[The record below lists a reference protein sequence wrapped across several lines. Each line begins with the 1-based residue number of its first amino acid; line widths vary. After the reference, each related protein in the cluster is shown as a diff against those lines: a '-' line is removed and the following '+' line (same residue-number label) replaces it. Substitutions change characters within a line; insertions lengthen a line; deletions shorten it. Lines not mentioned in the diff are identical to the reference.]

1 MSMMNRQ
8 IITDIIYFELDDAVG
23 PNPKAWLPTKFS
35 QMELINISIKTF
47 SVLSGEQGLV
57 PESLVI
63 LPFPSL
69 GLKGIIKY
77 ISWIDETRRGSIGQG
92 AIVLLFKENN
102 DVIFYKYITH
112 LSIPFEEIAQK
123 VMESEKSKAPRENFV
138 DILTSLEKKVS
149 DLLDDFRMQENAQP
163 QGEQFPEQQ
172 AIDRSLIN
180 YQFKIII
187 VGDPSVG
194 KTSLILR
201 YTDKAF
207 RRSYVPTMGVMV
219 SDKIFKIE
227 ESIIQLTL
235 WDIGGQQ
242 KFARMRE
249 QFYRGS
255 DAVFLVCDLTN
266 PNSFDNIPRWFS
278 DVSDQ
283 LSNRSEDLMGFIIG
297 NKKDLIEQRE
307 IKSEMAN
314 QLASKL
320 GLGFIETSALLGEN
334 VDYAFSTIANLLYKS
349 RL

>member
-8 IITDIIYFELDDAVG
+8 IITDVIYFELDDAMG

-47 SVLSGEQGLV
+47 TVLSGEQGLV

-77 ISWIDETRRGSIGQG
+77 ISWDDETRRGSLGQG
-92 AIVLLFKENN
+92 AIVLLFQERD
-102 DVIFYKYITH
+102 DVIFYKYITT
-112 LSIPFEEIAQK
+112 LSTHFEDIYQK
-123 VMESEKSKAPRENFV
+123 VIELEKTKASRELFVDVLVNLEKS
-138 DILTSLEKKVS
+138 VS

-180 YQFKIII
+180 YQFKVII

-201 YTDKAF
+201 YTNNAF
-207 RRSYVPTMGVMV
+207 RRNYVPTMGVMV
-219 SDKIFKIE
+219 SNKIFKIE
-227 ESIIQLTL
+227 HSIVQLTL

-242 KFARMRE
+242 KFHTMRQ
-249 QFYRGS
+249 QFYQGS

-278 DVSDQ
+278 DVSGQ
-283 LSNRSEDLMGFIIG
+283 LSDRSEDLIGFIIG
-297 NKKDLIEQRE
+297 NKKDLIEKRM
-307 IKSEMAN
+307 ITDEMGTAISA
-314 QLASKL
+314 QLN
-320 GLGFIETSALLGEN
+320 LGFIETSALLGDN